1 MALLTFVQV
10 VYAGR
15 KFLGHAIT
23 FVDSCMYFRSRV
35 NTVSYTHLDVY
46 KRQIVAL
53 LLFYGKYL
61 NKNIHPSAEEIK
73 E

>member
-1 MALLTFVQV
+1 
-10 VYAGR
+10 
-15 KFLGHAIT
+15 
-23 FVDSCMYFRSRV
+23 
-35 NTVSYTHLDVY
+35 
-46 KRQIVAL
+46 VAL

>member
-1 MALLTFVQV
+1 
-10 VYAGR
+10 
-15 KFLGHAIT
+15 
-23 FVDSCMYFRSRV
+23 
-35 NTVSYTHLDVY
+35 
-46 KRQIVAL
+46 L